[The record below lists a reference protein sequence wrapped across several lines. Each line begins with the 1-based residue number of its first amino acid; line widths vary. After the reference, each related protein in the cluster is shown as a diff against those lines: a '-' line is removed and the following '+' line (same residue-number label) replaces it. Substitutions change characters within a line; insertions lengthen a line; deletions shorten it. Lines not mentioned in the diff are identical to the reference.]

1 MKYWTVERI
10 TEAGEMRL
18 ADRDPPGAGPG
29 QYVVRVEAAGVNFL
43 DTLMVRGRYQ
53 RRPELPFTPGVE
65 CAGTIL
71 AAGAGCALV
80 VGQRICATLD
90 TGGYAEAALVPES
103 EHNLSVTLKN
113 GTGRV
118 LNVMGAPSFCGPDGC
133 ATIAGLP
140 QVVPS
145 GGTCRIAV
153 RFQAGGP
160 GPFAHEVP
168 VYTDCPGQPE
178 VMMRI
183 VGDVSKSPT
192 ISAVEAGIAQS
203 VRGAK
208 P

>member
-1 MKYWTVERI
+1 MS
-10 TEAGEMRL
+10 RL
-18 ADRDPPGAGPG
+18 LSRRSVQIGCIAWI
-29 QYVVRVEAAGVNFL
+29 VAALGL
-43 DTLMVRGRYQ
+43 AAWAA
-53 RRPELPFTPGVE
+53 RP
-65 CAGTIL
+65 AGT
-71 AAGAGCALV
+71 V
-80 VGQRICATLD
+80 HFVP
-90 TGGYAEAALVPES
+90 AEHRFAAALVPES